1 MARHSSSSSS
11 DQLCSRMTEER
22 RGGREP
28 VGTEAAPVIKKVCNF
43 DIMVSPPEIRMFV
56 CITITNRLAMISKDP

>member
-22 RGGREP
+22 GGGREP
-28 VGTEAAPVIKKVCNF
+28 VGTEAAPRNQGVCNF
-43 DIMVSPPEIRMFV
+43 DIMVSPPVRMF
-56 CITITNRLAMISKDP
+56 AMISKDS